1 MFTVN
6 FKNMKRQFLIF
17 YFLIIAFSLNAQKDW
32 KLSVQ
37 MWTFHKS
44 SFLEALDKAKQLGFQ
59 YIEAYP
65 GQRVGEGYDG
75 PFSYNLSQAE
85 RKKLKKLLKEKGIK
99 ILAYG
104 VVDKGYYKRDDLE
117 KYFIF
122 CRDMQIPVMTAEPE
136 WEDLDWFNQ
145 LSEKYK
151 VKVGIHCHP
160 KPTSHY
166 WHPDSILT
174 AMDGRENIGAWP
186 DVAHWTRSG
195 VNSVEGLKK
204 MEGRLWGM
212 HFKDVVKFDDV
223 KTNDTLFG
231 RGAAN
236 MPGVLK
242 ELKRQNF
249 KGVISLEYEANEDNN
264 MEDMRKNI
272 EYYKSEMRKLRE

>member
-1 MFTVN
+1 MRKLFFIICFST
-6 FKNMKRQFLIF
+6 
-17 YFLIIAFSLNAQKDW
+17 IAFSINAQQDW

-44 SFLEALDKAKQLGFQ
+44 SFLEALDKVKQLGLQ

-65 GQRVGEGYDG
+65 GQKVGEGYNG
-75 PFSYNLSQAE
+75 PFSYNLSQIE
-85 RKKLKKLLKEKGIK
+85 RKKLRKLLKEKGIK

-104 VVDKGYYKRDDLE
+104 VVDKGYYTKTDLE

-122 CRDMQIPVMTAEPE
+122 CQDMQIPTMTAEPE

-145 LSEKYK
+145 LAEKYK
-151 VKVGIHCHP
+151 IRVALHCHP

-166 WHPDSILT
+166 WHPDSMIR
-174 AMDGRENIGAWP
+174 AMNGRKNIGAWP

-204 MEGRLWGM
+204 VQSRLWGI
-212 HFKDVVKFDDV
+212 HFKDVVRFDDV
-223 KTNDTLFG
+223 KTMDTLFG
-231 RGAAN
+231 KGAAN
-236 MPGVLK
+236 LPGVLK
-242 ELKRQNF
+242 ELRRQNF

-264 MEDMRKNI
+264 MDDMRRNI
-272 EYYKSEMRKLRE
+272 EFYNSEIKKLK

>member
-1 MFTVN
+1 MF
-6 FKNMKRQFLIF
+6 
-17 YFLIIAFSLNAQKDW
+17 SQKDW

-37 MWTFHKS
+37 MWTFHKV
-44 SFLEALDKAKQLGFQ
+44 SFLEAIDKAQQLGFK

-65 GQRVGEGYDG
+65 GQKVGEGFHG

-85 RKKLKKLLKEKGIK
+85 RKKLRKLLKEKGIK

-104 VVDKGYYKRDDLE
+104 VVDNGYYTKADLE

-122 CRDMQIPVMTAEPE
+122 CRDMQIPTMTAEPE

-151 VKVGIHCHP
+151 VKVALHCHP

-166 WHPDSILT
+166 WHPDSILK
-174 AMDGRENIGAWP
+174 AMRGRINIGAWP
-186 DVAHWTRSG
+186 DVAHWTRNG

-204 MEGRLWGM
+204 MEGMLLGM
-212 HFKDVVKFDDV
+212 HFKDVVRFDDV

-231 RGAAN
+231 KGAAN
-236 MPGVLK
+236 LPGVLK

-264 MEDMRKNI
+264 MGDMRKNI
-272 EYYKSEMRKLRE
+272 EFYLSEIKKLK